1 MLCIIDLTQGFIEK
15 KMYVC
20 VCNAV
25 TERDIHEAVDSGVQ
39 NMKQLTRMTG
49 CSSTCGCCQDMA
61 AEVLADAMA
70 EKRDFKSLLPVL
82 QMA

>member
-1 MLCIIDLTQGFIEK
+1 
-15 KMYVC
+15 MYVC

-25 TERDIHEAVDSGVQ
+25 TERDIHDAVDNGVQ
-39 NMKQLTRMTG
+39 NMTQLARKTG
-49 CSSTCGCCQDMA
+49 CSSTCGCCQEMA

-70 EKRDFKSLLPVL
+70 EKRAFQSLLPVL